1 MVPISFEEEEEAA
14 EEKKWEK
21 HDFENESFQFE
32 ATMTGNKKKSLRFL
46 ILEANK
52 NEAEAPKEGVKKVAG
67 MHVGT
72 VDCDFEHFV

>member
-1 MVPISFEEEEEAA
+1 
-14 EEKKWEK
+14 
-21 HDFENESFQFE
+21 
-32 ATMTGNKKKSLRFL
+32 MTGNKKKSLRFL

-72 VDCDFEHFV
+72 VDCDLSNFSETGTARREDGREGDRRG